1 MKTEGNR
8 SYTGIDIFRFIA
20 ALLIITI
27 HTSPLLSYNETAD
40 FILTRIIARVA
51 VPFFFMASGFFLISG
66 YTLHAE
72 KLKRFLRKTMA
83 IYMIATLVYIPVNIY
98 SGYFNKS
105 NLLPE
110 MIKDIIFDGTFYHL
124 WYLPAS
130 MLGAAIAW
138 YLVKKAGYSRAVI
151 ITGILYIIGL
161 FGDSYYGIA
170 EKSAVMK
177 GFYQLIF
184 QVSDYTRNG
193 VFFAPVFFV
202 LGGMI
207 ADRQKMISFRKSV
220 CGFTAFFFLMLCEA
234 MFIRHYGLQRWDS
247 MYMFLLPCMF
257 FLFQTILQTENIME
271 DSSMPD
277 TNLQPGLFIRRK
289 GLAKFLRMLSLIIY
303 IIHPMMIIVVRLTAK
318 LFGLG
323 KLLVQNSFMHFL
335 SVCLL
340 SVCCS
345 AIAVVFWQGCHYRK
359 ENLCRNGDKR
369 IAKKGVDS
377 DFDNGRTWLEIN
389 LENLEHNVKVLRKM
403 MQPDS
408 ELMAVVKTDAY
419 GHGAY
424 KIATNLERIDVRAFA
439 VATADEGIRLREYG
453 IRGEIL
459 ILGYT
464 EPYRAKE
471 LKKYDLMQTLIDF
484 QYAEALNRQGIR
496 VKVHI
501 KIDTGMH
508 RLGVPADKIS
518 EVRNIFGMKYL
529 DICGIYTHLACADS
543 LLPEDAAFTSKQ
555 IARFYQLIDMLR
567 NQQIIIPKIHI
578 QSSYGIINYPE
589 LKCDYVRA
597 GIALYGVL
605 STPDTERRPCNT
617 GQETEQ
623 YEARSRVR
631 IKPDLRP
638 VLSWKTRIVLIRRI
652 PKGDSVGYGRC
663 FLAER
668 DSRIAILPVGYGD
681 GFPRDLSCGKGG
693 AVIHGQYAPVAGR
706 ICMDQLAVD
715 ITELENVSA
724 GDVATLIGTD
734 AAEISAPLIAD
745 GVGSISNELL
755 CRIGSRVCRET

>member
-1 MKTEGNR
+1 MKREENK
-8 SYTGIDIFRFIA
+8 SYTGIDIFRLVA

-51 VPFFFMASGFFLISG
+51 VPFFFMASGFFLMPG
-66 YTLHAE
+66 YTFHAE
-72 KLKRFLRKTMA
+72 RLKRFLRKTMVV
-83 IYMIATLVYIPVNIY
+83 YMFATLVYIPVNIY
-98 SGYFNKS
+98 SGYFHKE

-138 YLVKKAGYSRAVI
+138 YFVKKSGYSGALI

-170 EKSAVMK
+170 EKSAFMK
-177 GFYQLIF
+177 GFYQLVF

-193 VFFAPVFFV
+193 FFFAPVFFV
-202 LGGMI
+202 LGGMT
-207 ADRQKMISFRKSV
+207 ADEQENISFRKSV
-220 CGFTAFFFLMLCEA
+220 WGFTAFFFLMLCEA
-234 MFIRHYGLQRWDS
+234 MLLRHYGLQRWDS
-247 MYMFLLPCMF
+247 MYIFLLPCMF
-257 FLFQTILQTENIME
+257 FLFRIILQTENVT
-271 DSSMPD
+271 DDFFMPD
-277 TNLQPGLFIRRK
+277 TNLQPGRFIQKR
-289 GLAKFLRMLSLIIY
+289 GLAKLLRMVSLIIY
-303 IIHPMMIIVVRLTAK
+303 IIHPMMIIMVRLAAK
-318 LFGLG
+318 LFGLE

-340 SVCCS
+340 SVGCS
-345 AIAVVFWQGCHYRK
+345 VIGVAFWQTCHDRK
-359 ENLCRNGDKR
+359 ENLYRNR
-369 IAKKGVDS
+369 AIAKKGVDS
-377 DFDNGRTWLEIN
+377 DSGSGRAWLEIN
-389 LENLEHNVKVLRKM
+389 LENLEHNVKVLRKI
-403 MQPDS
+403 MQPGS
-408 ELMAVVKTDAY
+408 ELMAVVKADAY

-424 KIATNLERIDVRAFA
+424 KISTNLERMGVRAFA
-439 VATADEGIRLREYG
+439 VATADEGIKLRKYG

-464 EPYRAKE
+464 EPCRAKE
-471 LKKYDLMQTLIDF
+471 LKKYNLMQTLIDF
-484 QYAEALNRQGIR
+484 KYAEALNRQGIR

-543 LLPEDAAFTSKQ
+543 LLPEDAAFTGGQ

-567 NQQIIIPKIHI
+567 NQQMMIPKIHI

-605 STPDTERRPCNT
+605 STPDTERRPCNI
-617 GQETEQ
+617 GKETEK
-623 YEARSRVR
+623 YEGRSSVR

-638 VLSWKTRIVLIRRI
+638 VLSWKTRIVLIRQI
-652 PKGDSVGYGRC
+652 PEGDSVGYGRC

-681 GFPRDLSCGKGG
+681 GFPRNLSCGKSG
-693 AVIHGQYAPVAGR
+693 AVIHGQYAPVVGR

-715 ITELENVSA
+715 VTELENISV

-734 AAEISAPLIAD
+734 AAEISAPFIAD
-745 GVGSISNELL
+745 EAGSISNELL
-755 CRIGSRVCRET
+755 CRIGNRVCRET